1 MTRAKAKPRS
11 YHHGA
16 LREAL
21 LAAALDILE
30 EEGLEGLTLRG
41 VAARANVSH
50 AAPAHHFPSIKALR
64 TALGEIAFFKFGDAM
79 TAARTAAE
87 KTPEA
92 QLRAAGV
99 GYLTFARAHPGLFK
113 LMFSDSL
120 IDCDDPAYVE
130 SAGAAF
136 AQLVEISM
144 PAAEALGYTSESER
158 VEIIKLV
165 WSVAH
170 GYAHLV
176 LEQQMRKLEP
186 LADASGEFTPPDLA
200 AIMFAVAK
208 KPARA

>member
-21 LAAALDILE
+21 LAAALEILE
-30 EEGLEGLTLRG
+30 EDGLEGLTLRG

-50 AAPAHHFPSIKALR
+50 AAPAHHFPSMRALR
-64 TALGEIAFFKFGDAM
+64 TALGEIAFHRFGAAM
-79 TAARTAAE
+79 TEARATAD
-87 KTPEA
+87 KTPVA

-99 GYLTFARAHPGLFK
+99 GYLTFARANPGLFK
-113 LMFSDSL
+113 LMFTDSL
-120 IDCDDPAYVE
+120 IDCDDPAYVD

-144 PAAEALGYTSESER
+144 PAAEALGYTSEAER

-176 LEQQMRKLEP
+176 LERQMRALEP
-186 LADASGEFTPPDLA
+186 QAHASGDYTPPDLA

-208 KPARA
+208 T